1 MVDFAQFVTVSD
13 EAFLLPDPRTKDIDI
28 SFPNITLADLD
39 RTRGA
44 VAMFK
49 VGGEGFVR
57 LRMRFNSGTEHFIDF
72 TSTPGVS
79 RTWHEIF
86 PGSDLRNSGNELTVS
101 VAPAAVPGGV
111 FGTEGQIRLS
121 DIVILY
127 HASAS

>member
-1 MVDFAQFVTVSD
+1 MVDFAQFVAVSD
-13 EAFLLPDPRTKDIDI
+13 DTFVLPDPQTKDIDV
-28 SFPNITLADLD
+28 SFSNITLADLD
-39 RTRGA
+39 PTRTA

-57 LRMRFNSGTEHFIDF
+57 LRMRFNSGTDHFIDF

-86 PGSDLRNSGNELTVS
+86 PGSDLRSTRNELTVS
-101 VAPAAVPGGV
+101 VAPAVVPGG
-111 FGTEGQIRLS
+111 FGTEGRIRLS